1 MFALAIYPA
10 SCLPSAQVL
19 RVKASGAPGTLFHT
33 YEVFYMRSVRRLWS
47 YLWTYKLLVIL
58 APLMMALEVAMDLMQ
73 PRLIQRIID
82 EGVAVNDLDVVIE
95 TGALMVGL
103 SILGM
108 IAGVLCGV
116 FAIRAGQ
123 GFGADVRAAL
133 FSKVQSLSFGNL
145 DRLETGSLITR
156 LTTDITQL
164 TDAVIMMLRIMVR
177 APLLLIGSLILGIAT
192 SPHLALLFVV
202 LLPVILLIIGVI
214 FSRAFPLFKAV
225 QERLDRI
232 NSIMEENLQ
241 GVRVVKAFARHR
253 YEISRFADRNDNLRD
268 ANLTAMFLMVGVMP
282 IMMFIINMGIVGAL
296 WFGGRFVDQGTLEVG
311 GLIAFNNYMVQTM
324 FALMMVSMVAVRF
337 TRAEASAQRVNE
349 VFDQVPEIG
358 SRHDQPAPI
367 RDDRSRGE
375 VRFEDVTFRYS
386 PDSEPVLDD
395 LSFVAEPGSVTAIL
409 GTTGSGKSSLV
420 NLIPRFYDVQEGR
433 VLIDGV
439 DVRDVNQEELRD
451 NIAMVL
457 QETVLFSGTIR
468 DNIRFGRPDATEDEI
483 LAAAKAAQ
491 ADPFIQELPEK
502 YDAIVGQRGVN
513 LSGGQKQRMAI
524 ARALIRR
531 APILILDDS
540 TSAVD
545 VATERRIQEA
555 LAELD
560 QTTIMV
566 AQRISAVV
574 SADKILVLEDGRLV
588 AEGTHDELLRTSEV
602 YRDIYDSQVESGT
615 AYGAA

>member
-1 MFALAIYPA
+1 
-10 SCLPSAQVL
+10 
-19 RVKASGAPGTLFHT
+19 VKAS
-33 YEVFYMRSVRRLWS
+33 RRLARF
-47 YLWTYKLLVIL
+47 LARYKLWVIL
-58 APLMMALEVAMDLMQ
+58 APLMMLIEVAMDLMQ
-73 PRLIQRIID
+73 PRLTQRIID
-82 EGVAVNDLDVVIE
+82 EGVAANDLDVVIQ

-103 SILGM
+103 SVIGM

-116 FAIRAGQ
+116 YAIRAGQ
-123 GFGADVRAAL
+123 GFGADVRSAL
-133 FSKVQSLSFGNL
+133 FTKVQSLSFGNL

-177 APLLLIGSLILGIAT
+177 APLLLVGSLILGVAT
-192 SPHLALLFVV
+192 SPRLSLLFIVLIPIILVV
-202 LLPVILLIIGVI
+202 IGSI
-214 FSRAFPLFKAV
+214 FGRAFPLFKAV

-253 YEISRFADRNDNLRD
+253 FEISRFGERNDNLRE

-282 IMMFIINMGIVGAL
+282 IMMLVINAGIVAAL
-296 WFGGRFVDQGTLEVG
+296 WFGGRFVDQGSMEVG
-311 GLIAFNNYMVQTM
+311 ELVAFYTYMVQTM

-349 VFDQVPEIG
+349 VFDEVPQIG
-358 SRHDQPAPI
+358 PREGQPVPF
-367 RDDRSRGE
+367 RNDRSQGE
-375 VRFEDVTFRYS
+375 VRFEHVTFRYS
-386 PDSEPVLDD
+386 PDSAPVLDD

-433 VLIDGV
+433 VLIDGT
-439 DVRDVNQEELRD
+439 DVRDIDQETLRD

-468 DNIRFGRPDATEDEI
+468 DNIRFGRPDASDEEV
-483 LAAAKAAQ
+483 LAAARAAQ
-491 ADPFIQELPEK
+491 ADPFIQDLPEG

-513 LSGGQKQRMAI
+513 LSGGQKQRIAI

-555 LAELD
+555 LAQLD

-574 SADKILVLEDGRLV
+574 SADKILVLDNGRLV
-588 AEGTHDELLRTSEV
+588 AEGTHDELLKGSDV
-602 YRDIYDSQVESGT
+602 YRDIYDSQVESGA